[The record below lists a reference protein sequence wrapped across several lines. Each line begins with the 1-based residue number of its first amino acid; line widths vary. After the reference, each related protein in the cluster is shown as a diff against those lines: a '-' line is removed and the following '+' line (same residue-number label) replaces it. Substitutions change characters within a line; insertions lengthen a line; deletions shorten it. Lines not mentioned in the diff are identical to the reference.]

1 MNWLKTGIDLFKTF
15 KGSDIIQTARQ
26 FLKKEGDY
34 SDLRMSD
41 NGESG
46 GFLSKQAANR
56 FMLPSSP
63 RASSDITL
71 VQRGLGSSRQGLTD
85 AERILEPVH
94 QLQANGYDA
103 LANALIQKAIKD
115 GNLITSRD
123 LMPESTAHSD
133 SQNIKLGGTEL

>member
-1 MNWLKTGIDLFKTF
+1 MNWLKTGIDLFRTF

-34 SDLRMSD
+34 SDLRMSEE
-41 NGESG
+41 GESG

-56 FMLPSSP
+56 FGLPQGASP
-63 RASSDITL
+63 AGFTL
-71 VQRGLGSSRQGLTD
+71 LQKGIGGSRQGLTD

-115 GNLITSRD
+115 GNIITSRD

>member
-1 MNWLKTGIDLFKTF
+1 MNWLKTGIDLFRTF

-41 NGESG
+41 KGESG

-63 RASSDITL
+63 RASEFTL
-71 VQRGLGSSRQGLTD
+71 VQRGLGRSRQGLTD

-115 GNLITSRD
+115 GNIITSRD

-133 SQNIKLGGTEL
+133 SQNIKLGGTGL